1 MPDISSITV
10 PINGVPTTLTLKGRG
25 GGGGGNANIQQLTR
39 DEYAALTDAQ
49 KKNGIVYF
57 VSDNPFIKVSA
68 MPTKTVYSGD
78 DYGNG
83 LDLTGVAVKYV
94 EPDGTETN
102 VTSACVFTPAD
113 GASLTPPERTATQT
127 VTVTYTVSNKT
138 YTTAFEVTLEPVP
151 VISAAYIEVAS
162 EPTKTEYNVGETLDL
177 TGISVLLMDGAGNGT
192 DVTASCTFN
201 PPEGTT
207 INETTDVTVSYE
219 YDDLTLTTEF
229 TVTV

>member
-10 PINGVPTTLTLKGRG
+10 PINGVPTTLNFKGS
-25 GGGGGNANIQQLTR
+25 GGGGNANIQQLTR

-49 KKNGIVYF
+49 KKNGTMYL
-57 VSDNPFIKVSA
+57 VSNNPFIKVSA

-102 VTSACVFTPAD
+102 VTSTCTFSPAD

-138 YTTAFEVTLEPVP
+138 YTTTFEVTLEPLPDV
-151 VISAAYIEVAS
+151 STQYIDVAT

-192 DVTASCTFN
+192 DVTASCTFS
-201 PPEGTT
+201 PPEGTV
-207 INETTDVTVSYE
+207 INETTDVTVTYE